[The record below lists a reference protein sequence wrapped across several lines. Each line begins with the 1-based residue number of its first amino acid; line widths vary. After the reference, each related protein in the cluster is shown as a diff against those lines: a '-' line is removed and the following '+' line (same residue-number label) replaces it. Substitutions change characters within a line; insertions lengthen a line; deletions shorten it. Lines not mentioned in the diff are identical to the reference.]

1 MIPLAYLIEWKNY
14 VPWKESD
21 MVEQDLVICKALVE
35 IFNDPYLFENLAFR
49 GGTALNKL
57 YLHPPSR
64 FSEDID
70 LVQIKSK
77 PIKETIERLRI
88 QLGFLDLHQVRQKLN
103 NNTLVFKYD
112 SENNP
117 GIKLK
122 LKIEINCREH
132 FSVLGFLRKEYM
144 IRSDWFNG
152 NCYLNTYLPE
162 ELLGTKLRAL
172 YQRRKGRDLFDLFKA
187 MISVKMEPEKILQC
201 FNEYM
206 KASVKISPTRKQF
219 IQNMESKLT
228 DDEFIGDIKAIIR
241 PDENYNPVEAWEL
254 IKNQLISKL

>member
-14 VPWKESD
+14 VPWKDPD

-57 YLHPPSR
+57 YLHPQSR

-77 PIKETIERLRI
+77 PIRETIERLRI

-117 GIKLK
+117 GTKLK

-132 FSVLGFLRKEYM
+132 FSVLGIIRKEYM
-144 IRSDWFNG
+144 VRSEWFNG
-152 NCYLNTYLPE
+152 DCSLNTYLPE

-187 MISVKMEPEKILQC
+187 MISVNMEPEKILLC
-201 FNEYM
+201 FHEYM
-206 KASVKISPTRKQF
+206 KSSVKTSPTRKQF
-219 IQNMESKLT
+219 IQNVESKLT
-228 DDEFIGDIKAIIR
+228 DDEFVGDIKAIIR
-241 PDENYNPVEAWEL
+241 PDENYNPCRAWEL
-254 IKNQLISKL
+254 IKDQIIKEM

>member
-1 MIPLAYLIEWKNY
+1 MIPQAYLIQWKNN
-14 VPWKESD
+14 VPWKDPD

-35 IFNDPYLFENLAFR
+35 IFNDPYLAENLAFR

-57 YLHPPSR
+57 YLDPQSR

-70 LVQIKSK
+70 LVQMESK

-103 NNTLVFKYD
+103 NNTVVFKYD
-112 SENNP
+112 SESNP
-117 GIKLK
+117 GLKLK

-132 FSVLGFLRKEYM
+132 FPVLGFIKKEYK
-144 IRSDWFNG
+144 IRSDWFSG
-152 NCYLNTYLPE
+152 DCYLKTYLPE

-187 MISVKMEPEKILQC
+187 ITSMKIDTDSLLIC
-201 FNEYM
+201 YREYM
-206 KASVKISPTRKQF
+206 KSSVTIIPTRKQF
-219 IQNMESKLT
+219 IQNIEKKLF
-228 DDEFIGDIKAIIR
+228 DDEFLGDIKAIIR
-241 PDENYNPVEAWEL
+241 PDENYSPSEAWEVVK
-254 IKNQLISKL
+254 IQIIYKL